1 MEIKYISGFF
11 KLSFLILTL
20 YCCHSFGVNTPI
32 AEEVKEII
40 NGITHCHVH
49 VLYDELDLN
58 GPIYN
63 PSVTYWRLNKTA
75 GKGMK
80 KNRRCRFRKQDV
92 TRVKGIRCV
101 YAIIVLTR
109 ERKLFSKQK
118 KAPRHSANKSV
129 KVYFNEEI
137 SFVFDSVQKCF
148 WEDRSFY
155 VPSVMNSRKLSSS
168 SYIMF
173 FTRLRESQWIKLL
186 ESDKKLF
193 SYCPRTGLRFFNVS
207 SSVLKENSKAYF
219 QCSFCPVNI
228 PLLTPMQKSKQR
240 DIELFSSFAKK
251 LQYKVW
257 KVGDRI
263 NSLSHKWFSNESNV
277 NFLMKGRTFDS
288 PRFLRSLL
296 RDPSNTK
303 NTLELLLLKML
314 AVKHNA
320 TVILCPLDVAL
331 NILCD
336 QPTFDQLMRR
346 SPIFLSN
353 NNKLQFPANSEIS
366 NLLRTQESSIVAIS
380 VEGQKF
386 LTCYHEER
394 ISFRFYVDPFFANLW
409 ITLALTSFLMA
420 VLIHIFIVKFHKSM
434 VGTFSPYFFIIST
447 ITDDNSGMPR
457 ELGREPVIR
466 IGLGPWF
473 LMTVVIV
480 NAYVGLV
487 ITGLTS
493 PLPLVSVDSFGE
505 LTKMHFDPEQIA
517 RNLIWSRNMHA
528 DVDTIK
534 IMEEEKL
541 FDINRTRE
549 FDPDLDF
556 KIYSSLNEAEFEYV
570 LAYALQDNIFN
581 QSSKKIFE
589 ELLRTYQAFGNLL
602 LYCMYKYVALEEDLY
617 HEMTIVNY
625 STELRREKLKNAT
638 VLGVEDAVILNLNF
652 PTHIFIPKSI
662 KNEKWNHSFA
672 SAVEQEIIECGR
684 SAYADS
690 RSVVEME
697 HKYLSENYFW
707 IKFFLSKEE
716 IAKEMTSWV
725 FPGMHDTAPIVID
738 TKAFLVAGIYQ
749 KLEEY
754 FVKEAYL
761 ERKKFTTN
769 SEYFN
774 VNYKQGKAPVSLAD
788 SIQTAFFIL
797 GSAVGVCVLAICSE
811 MFWFNR
817 KALGWFITIM
827 IIKFYSFS
835 RRIHARFKRS
845 RFKTVSRFPM
855 EFY

>member
-1 MEIKYISGFF
+1 M
-11 KLSFLILTL
+11 
-20 YCCHSFGVNTPI
+20 N
-32 AEEVKEII
+32 
-40 NGITHCHVH
+40 
-49 VLYDELDLN
+49 
-58 GPIYN
+58 
-63 PSVTYWRLNKTA
+63 
-75 GKGMK
+75 

-92 TRVKGIRCV
+92 ARVKGIRCV
-101 YAIIVLTR
+101 YAIIILAR
-109 ERKLFSKQK
+109 ERKLFSEQK
-118 KAPRHSANKSV
+118 RAPRNSANKSV
-129 KVYFNEEI
+129 KVHFNQEI
-137 SFVFDSVQKCF
+137 SFTFDSVQKCF
-148 WEDRSFY
+148 WEDRSFS
-155 VPSVMNSRKLSSS
+155 VPYIVNSRKLSSS

-173 FTRLRESQWIKLL
+173 FTRLRESQWLKLL

-207 SSVLKENSKAYF
+207 SSVLKGNSKAYF

-228 PLLTPMQKSKQR
+228 PLLTPMQKAEQR
-240 DIELFSSFAKK
+240 DIDLFSGFAKK

-257 KVGDRI
+257 KVGDEI
-263 NSLSHKWFSNESNV
+263 NNLSHKWFSNESNI

-320 TVILCPLDVAL
+320 TVILCPFDVAL

-336 QPTFDQLMRR
+336 QPTFDQFMRR

-353 NNKLQFPANSEIS
+353 NKQLQFPANNEIS
-366 NLLRTQESSIVAIS
+366 KLLRTQESSIVAIG

-394 ISFRFYVDPFFANLW
+394 ISFRFYVDPFSANLW
-409 ITLALTSFLMA
+409 VTLVLTSLLMA
-420 VLIHIFIVKFHKSM
+420 VLLHIFIVKFQKSK

-505 LTKMHFDPEQIA
+505 LTKMHFNPEQIA
-517 RNLIWSRNMHA
+517 RNLIWSRNMHV
-528 DVDTIK
+528 DVDTTK
-534 IMEEEKL
+534 VMEEEKL

-549 FDPDLDF
+549 FDPDVDF

-570 LAYALQDNIFN
+570 LAYTLQNNIYN
-581 QSSKKIFE
+581 QSSNTIFE
-589 ELLRTYQAFGNLL
+589 GLLGTFQAFGNLL
-602 LYCMYKYVALEEDLY
+602 WDCMYKYVVLEEDLY
-617 HEMTIVNY
+617 AEMANFKLP
-625 STELRREKLKNAT
+625 TELRRETVKNAT
-638 VLGVEDAVILNLNF
+638 VLGVEDAIILNLNF

-707 IKFFLSKEE
+707 IKFFLSKDE

-725 FPGMHDTAPIVID
+725 FPGMHDKVPIVID
-738 TKAFLVAGIYQ
+738 VKAFLVAGIYQ

-769 SEYFN
+769 SEYYN

-797 GSAVGVCVLAICSE
+797 GSAVGVCVMAICSE

-817 KALGWFITIM
+817 KALGSLITMM
-827 IIKFYSFS
+827 IIKFYSFN
-835 RRIHARFKRS
+835 RRIDARFKRS
-845 RFKTVSRFPM
+845 RFKTVSRFAV
-855 EFY
+855 EFYQVHFHK

>member
-1 MEIKYISGFF
+1 MS
-11 KLSFLILTL
+11 
-20 YCCHSFGVNTPI
+20 TPI

-40 NGITHCHVH
+40 NGITNCHVH

-58 GPIYN
+58 GPISN

-75 GKGMK
+75 DKGMN

-92 TRVKGIRCV
+92 ARVKGIRCV
-101 YAIIVLTR
+101 YAIIILAR
-109 ERKLFSKQK
+109 ERKLFSEQK
-118 KAPRHSANKSV
+118 RATRNSANKSV
-129 KVYFNEEI
+129 KVYFNQEI
-137 SFVFDSVQKCF
+137 SFTFDSVQKCF

-155 VPSVMNSRKLSSS
+155 VPYIVNSRKLSSS

-173 FTRLRESQWIKLL
+173 FTRLRESQWLKLL
-186 ESDKKLF
+186 ESDTKLF

-207 SSVLKENSKAYF
+207 SSVLKGNSKAYF

-228 PLLTPMQKSKQR
+228 PLLTPMQKAEQR
-240 DIELFSSFAKK
+240 DIDLFSGFAKK

-257 KVGDRI
+257 KVGDEI
-263 NSLSHKWFSNESNV
+263 NNLNHKWFSDESNI

-303 NTLELLLLKML
+303 NTLDLLLLKML

-320 TVILCPLDVAL
+320 TVILCPFDVAL

-336 QPTFDQLMRR
+336 QPTFDQFMRR

-353 NNKLQFPANSEIS
+353 NKQLQFPANNEIS
-366 NLLRTQESSIVAIS
+366 KLLRTQESSIVAIG

-394 ISFRFYVDPFFANLW
+394 ISFRFYVDPFSANLW
-409 ITLALTSFLMA
+409 VTLVLTSLLMA
-420 VLIHIFIVKFHKSM
+420 VLLHIFIVKFQKSK

-505 LTKMHFDPEQIA
+505 LTKMHFNPEQIA
-517 RNLIWSRNMHA
+517 RNLIWSRNMHV
-528 DVDTIK
+528 DVDTTK
-534 IMEEEKL
+534 VMEEEKL

-549 FDPDLDF
+549 FDPDVDF

-570 LAYALQDNIFN
+570 LAYTLQNNIYN
-581 QSSKKIFE
+581 QSSNTIFE
-589 ELLRTYQAFGNLL
+589 GLLGTFQAFGNLL
-602 LYCMYKYVALEEDLY
+602 WDCMYKYVVLEEDLY
-617 HEMTIVNY
+617 AEMANFKLP
-625 STELRREKLKNAT
+625 TELRRETVKNAT
-638 VLGVEDAVILNLNF
+638 VLGVEDAIILNLNF

-707 IKFFLSKEE
+707 IKFFLSKDE

-725 FPGMHDTAPIVID
+725 FPGMHDKVPIVID
-738 TKAFLVAGIYQ
+738 VKAFLVAGIYQ

-769 SEYFN
+769 SEYYN

-797 GSAVGVCVLAICSE
+797 GSAIGVCVMAICLE

-817 KALGWFITIM
+817 KAVGSLITMM
-827 IIKFYSFS
+827 IIKLYSFN
-835 RRIHARFKRS
+835 RRICARFKRS
-845 RFKTVSRFPM
+845 RFKTVSRFAV
-855 EFY
+855 EFYQVHFHK